1 MEETNNYIA
10 RYLLESTEEVV
21 EINLVMRPAP
31 EWVLAGL
38 KRIIE
43 TRTANE
49 RYIESLH
56 LLNRGE
62 VEVQDVYAPRAA
74 IDCLK
79 SMFGLQHFEVF
90 M

>member
-49 RYIESLH
+49 RYIEPTFT
-56 LLNRGE
+56 
-62 VEVQDVYAPRAA
+62 Q
-74 IDCLK
+74 
-79 SMFGLQHFEVF
+79 
-90 M
+90 